1 MMNFVKGVIV
11 GGITSA
17 SAIIMYNEIANKE
30 KKMIIKRGKKI
41 LKNMGL

>member
-1 MMNFVKGVIV
+1 MLNKTSKI
-11 GGITSA
+11 GG
-17 SAIIMYNEIANKE
+17 MYNEIANKE